1 MCLVILLLSYF
12 SKLECSARAQPVFVR
27 PTVRFQM
34 QMGRTPNTL
43 LPPLHGVTE
52 RSGAARR
59 SSALGLNPRS
69 NGDDNQRR
77 RRVCAPA
84 GDQARRARRDDAG
97 GVHPLQGV
105 SRARWGSGVRPL
117 ARCCI
122 AANIPGNA
130 PGRART
136 PIWCVSRPRP
146 TPSLR
151 SSRVAPPPR
160 GEIEIQQRRSRPRRS
175 PPDPPVQT
183 NPVQVC
189 LGCARLCTKDEAI
202 AHARADDAHSVF
214 ADVERAELFC
224 APCGVHVY
232 SRDFDR
238 AVLGIRAVAARVEPS
253 GENHDVSD
261 EKRRRIAT
269 RIAARDS
276 NPPPL
281 VPGDATLPSVNSA
294 GVPRG
299 VRGIANL
306 GNTCFLS
313 TVLQATIR
321 APTVGGFFLAD
332 GHNRYLCASDRARR
346 VAAAVARGVE
356 PDLEDEY
363 CLACELD
370 ELVSEAYS
378 GSDEPMVP
386 SEFLHAWWRQVP
398 EHLARHRQQDAHEFF
413 LSLVATVHSNLTP
426 GERRSSRAGD
436 PPRRRH
442 LPRGSRHR
450 RGDGD
455 GDDGDDG
462 YAGQHAARERGFGR
476 RRLGHGVVRLSH
488 ASRVRRDDSI
498 GRDVRRLRTHV
509 DGARPDGGSVA
520 GSPRPRLGGRA
531 RRGHCHRT
539 GAHVRGMP
547 PAVLSTGAT
556 GRGGIVPVREVRRR
570 RGGQDETD
578 VAPTRADGT
587 DAPPQAIRP
596 RRARRGGRRGRNRGA
611 KNRRARRLPFRVG
624 DGALRVLRRAAGQV
638 RQSLGGGVG
647 HRRRGSIRSVRRGGA
662 QRGWTVGTTS
672 RTCSGRGV
680 VSMRRSSRCRADQSP
695 RRGASVSAFYHAR
708 PAEDGRR
715 RDGMDG
721 WCTRRDVRA

>member
-1 MCLVILLLSYF
+1 M
-12 SKLECSARAQPVFVR
+12 
-27 PTVRFQM
+27 
-34 QMGRTPNTL
+34 
-43 LPPLHGVTE
+43 
-52 RSGAARR
+52 
-59 SSALGLNPRS
+59 
-69 NGDDNQRR
+69 
-77 RRVCAPA
+77 
-84 GDQARRARRDDAG
+84 
-97 GVHPLQGV
+97 
-105 SRARWGSGVRPL
+105 
-117 ARCCI
+117 
-122 AANIPGNA
+122 
-130 PGRART
+130 
-136 PIWCVSRPRP
+136 
-146 TPSLR
+146 
-151 SSRVAPPPR
+151 
-160 GEIEIQQRRSRPRRS
+160 
-175 PPDPPVQT
+175 
-183 NPVQVC
+183 
-189 LGCARLCTKDEAI
+189 
-202 AHARADDAHSVF
+202 
-214 ADVERAELFC
+214 
-224 APCGVHVY
+224 
-232 SRDFDR
+232 
-238 AVLGIRAVAARVEPS
+238 
-253 GENHDVSD
+253 
-261 EKRRRIAT
+261 
-269 RIAARDS
+269 
-276 NPPPL
+276 
-281 VPGDATLPSVNSA
+281 
-294 GVPRG
+294 
-299 VRGIANL
+299 

-370 ELVSEAYS
+370 EFVAEAYS

-426 GERRSSRAGD
+426 GERRSRAAPGT
-436 PPRRRH
+436 PARRH

-531 RRGHCHRT
+531 RCGHCHRT

-578 VAPTRADGT
+578 VAPRAPT
-587 DAPPQAIRP
+587 
-596 RRARRGGRRGRNRGA
+596 
-611 KNRRARRLPFRVG
+611 
-624 DGALRVLRRAAGQV
+624 VLTLHLKRFDHAARAAGGAAGETAGRKIDAHVAFPFELVMGPYASSAALRARFGNRSAGEWATAGGDRYDLFAVVVHSGGMDSGHYIAYVQWQGAWFRCDDHQV
-638 RQSLGGGVG
+638 S
-647 HRRRGSIRSVRRGGA
+647 
-662 QRGWTVGTTS
+662 
-672 RTCSGRGV
+672 
-680 VSMRRSSRCRADQSP
+680 RADPVTVAAAQ
-695 RRGASVSAFYHAR
+695 AYLLFYHAR
-708 PAEDGRR
+708 PAEGRAR
-715 RDGMDG
+715 AAGRDGTGGAHVVMFA
-721 WCTRRDVRA
+721 RDAS

>member
-1 MCLVILLLSYF
+1 M
-12 SKLECSARAQPVFVR
+12 
-27 PTVRFQM
+27 
-34 QMGRTPNTL
+34 
-43 LPPLHGVTE
+43 
-52 RSGAARR
+52 
-59 SSALGLNPRS
+59 
-69 NGDDNQRR
+69 
-77 RRVCAPA
+77 
-84 GDQARRARRDDAG
+84 
-97 GVHPLQGV
+97 
-105 SRARWGSGVRPL
+105 
-117 ARCCI
+117 
-122 AANIPGNA
+122 
-130 PGRART
+130 
-136 PIWCVSRPRP
+136 
-146 TPSLR
+146 
-151 SSRVAPPPR
+151 
-160 GEIEIQQRRSRPRRS
+160 
-175 PPDPPVQT
+175 
-183 NPVQVC
+183 C

-426 GERRSSRAGD
+426 GERRSRAAPGTPAPPPPPPGIQA
-436 PPRRRH
+436 PPR
-442 LPRGSRHR
+442 
-450 RGDGD
+450 
-455 GDDGDDG
+455 
-462 YAGQHAARERGFGR
+462 
-476 RRLGHGVVRLSH
+476 
-488 ASRVRRDDSI
+488 
-498 GRDVRRLRTHV
+498 
-509 DGARPDGGSVA
+509 
-520 GSPRPRLGGRA
+520 
-531 RRGHCHRT
+531 
-539 GAHVRGMP
+539 
-547 PAVLSTGAT
+547 
-556 GRGGIVPVREVRRR
+556 GRGR
-570 RGGQDETD
+570 
-578 VAPTRADGT
+578 
-587 DAPPQAIRP
+587 
-596 RRARRGGRRGRNRGA
+596 GRRGRRVRRA
-611 KNRRARRLPFRVG
+611 ARRARARV
-624 DGALRVLRRAAGQV
+624 RAAQAWAWSGAIV
-638 RQSLGGGVG
+638 PC
-647 HRRRGSIRSVRRGGA
+647 IARSPGRFD
-662 QRGWTVGTTS
+662 
-672 RTCSGRGV
+672 RT
-680 VSMRRSSRCRADQSP
+680 
-695 RRGASVSAFYHAR
+695 
-708 PAEDGRR
+708 
-715 RDGMDG
+715 
-721 WCTRRDVRA
+721 

>member
-1 MCLVILLLSYF
+1 M
-12 SKLECSARAQPVFVR
+12 
-27 PTVRFQM
+27 
-34 QMGRTPNTL
+34 
-43 LPPLHGVTE
+43 
-52 RSGAARR
+52 
-59 SSALGLNPRS
+59 
-69 NGDDNQRR
+69 
-77 RRVCAPA
+77 
-84 GDQARRARRDDAG
+84 
-97 GVHPLQGV
+97 
-105 SRARWGSGVRPL
+105 
-117 ARCCI
+117 
-122 AANIPGNA
+122 
-130 PGRART
+130 
-136 PIWCVSRPRP
+136 
-146 TPSLR
+146 
-151 SSRVAPPPR
+151 
-160 GEIEIQQRRSRPRRS
+160 
-175 PPDPPVQT
+175 
-183 NPVQVC
+183 C

-426 GERRSSRAGD
+426 GERRSRAAPGTPRAAATSPGD
-436 PPRRRH
+436 PGTAAGTGTGTTGTTGTPGSTPRASAGSGGAGLGMEWCDCPMHRAFAGTIRSDVTCGACGHTSTVHDPTVGLSLDLPVPGSGGARGAGTTIGPALTLEGCLRQFCRPERLGEGESFPCARCGDAEGVKTKQMSLRRAPTVLTLH
-442 LPRGSRHR
+442 LKRF
-450 RGDGD
+450 D
-455 GDDGDDG
+455 
-462 YAGQHAARERGFGR
+462 HAARAAGGAAGETAGR
-476 RRLGHGVVRLSH
+476 KIDAHVAFPFELVMGPY
-488 ASRVRRDDSI
+488 ASSAA
-498 GRDVRRLRTHV
+498 L
-509 DGARPDGGSVA
+509 
-520 GSPRPRLGGRA
+520 RA
-531 RRGHCHRT
+531 RFGNRSAGEWATAGGDRYDLFAVVVHSGGMDSGHYIAYVQWQ
-539 GAHVRGMP
+539 GAWFRCDDHQV
-547 PAVLSTGAT
+547 S
-556 GRGGIVPVREVRRR
+556 
-570 RGGQDETD
+570 
-578 VAPTRADGT
+578 RADPVT
-587 DAPPQAIRP
+587 VAAAQAY
-596 RRARRGGRRGRNRGA
+596 
-611 KNRRARRLPFRVG
+611 L
-624 DGALRVLRRAAGQV
+624 L
-638 RQSLGGGVG
+638 
-647 HRRRGSIRSVRRGGA
+647 
-662 QRGWTVGTTS
+662 
-672 RTCSGRGV
+672 
-680 VSMRRSSRCRADQSP
+680 
-695 RRGASVSAFYHAR
+695 FYHAR
-708 PAEDGRR
+708 PAEDAHAR
-715 RDGMDG
+715 RDGMG
-721 WCTRRDVRA
+721 RVVHTS